1 VPSGAP
7 IVKAQALAVR
17 LTASDKKTMLRNSAS
32 KLPINVKAV
41 WNAAVK
47 SLMPGRLLAP
57 DIQRL
62 HEAGAFAIPPNLI
75 ICYIAGSYIGEGST
89 P

>member
-1 VPSGAP
+1 MP
-7 IVKAQALAVR
+7 
-17 LTASDKKTMLRNSAS
+17 RNSAS

-47 SLMPGRLLAP
+47 SFMPGRLLAP

-62 HEAGAFAIPPNLI
+62 HEAGGFAIPPHLI
-75 ICYIAGSYIGEGST
+75 ICYIARGYMGEGSA